1 MKTMFPLL
9 HSISNSL
16 SKWIIRNARKQ
27 KLKEKGI
34 SLWYIISVVFF
45 LRSIT
50 HCNGHS
56 LWIVC
61 YDFSLFSSLFFS
73 ACFKMRIFDQLHHS
87 SPSHWQKKASN
98 LQLITPSKR
107 KKRVQFQVAVSIR
120 TTSVDT
126 KRKKKPTRVTLCIC
140 VE

>member
-45 LRSIT
+45 WGASHIAMGILCESFVMT
-50 HCNGHS
+50 
-56 LWIVC
+56 LA
-61 YDFSLFSSLFFS
+61 FFHHYS
-73 ACFKMRIFDQLHHS
+73 FRHVLKCAFLTSYTIRLHHID
-87 SPSHWQKKASN
+87 KKKHRTCNWLHPAN
-98 LQLITPSKR
+98 E

-126 KRKKKPTRVTLCIC
+126 KRKKNQLVWLS
-140 VE
+140 VYV